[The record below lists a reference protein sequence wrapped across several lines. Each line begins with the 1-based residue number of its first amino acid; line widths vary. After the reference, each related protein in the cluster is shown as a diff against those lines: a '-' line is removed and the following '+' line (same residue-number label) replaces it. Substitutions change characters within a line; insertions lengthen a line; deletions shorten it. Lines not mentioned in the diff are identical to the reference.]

1 MSILRKGNIPPRE
14 VVDKDLFFG
23 NLFSLFLCI
32 QGPKQYETKRSTL
45 RYSFILFSTR
55 QGFLLFPFLRV
66 PHSFRNKK
74 IWTIKLNYRKVEP
87 RAAGP
92 IFFLGIS
99 ENCQLMWFV
108 AKARP
113 VCGWPLMAVVSDRW
127 WLWTE
132 LGKEFWN
139 QELFFNWVAQPP
151 TRKPCLSFGALFW
164 FF

>member
-92 IFFLGIS
+92 IFFLGNFRKLSADVICCEGTACLWLAADGS
-99 ENCQLMWFV
+99 RIRSLVALNRVREGVLEPRTIFQL
-108 AKARP
+108 
-113 VCGWPLMAVVSDRW
+113 GGS
-127 WLWTE
+127 TT
-132 LGKEFWN
+132 N
-139 QELFFNWVAQPP
+139 
-151 TRKPCLSFGALFW
+151 
-164 FF
+164 